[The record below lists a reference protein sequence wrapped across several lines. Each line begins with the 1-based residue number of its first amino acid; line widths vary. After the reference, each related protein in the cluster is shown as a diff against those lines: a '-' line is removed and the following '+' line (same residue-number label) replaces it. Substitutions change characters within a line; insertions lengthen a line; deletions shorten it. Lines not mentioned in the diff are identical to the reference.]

1 MNFFYKCID
10 KIEENGKLHFLTF
23 LGVLVLLS
31 LIMVYSYG
39 LHPSHDF
46 YFHFKRLN
54 VLMEALQNGSFPIYI
69 DHTAAN
75 DYGYITK
82 WFYPDLILV
91 PFAYIGLATNAV
103 YAYQFMWFSMTILCG
118 ILMYYTVN
126 RIYKN
131 CYAASVS
138 SILFTFAVY
147 RLLDMYTRSA
157 VGEALSFTFLPI
169 VFLGL
174 YEIIHGNYKKWYI
187 LAIGYSLMIFTHV
200 LSTFLMFITSVI
212 ILCIYYKPLIK
223 EPKRILNLII
233 AGLITVIITAY
244 FLFPMLEQ
252 MMSNTFY
259 YQTVVKAHPDT
270 HKQGIH
276 WIIWGLFSGV
286 VHAKQVFLPGLGILL
301 TWAVSLRLFVK
312 RNDSP
317 DIKSVDTG
325 VLIGA
330 FYFILLSFLIPWT
343 VFPFNKLL
351 FIQLPWRFYEFIS
364 YFFAVAGGIYLSVI
378 LKSNIRRF
386 VGSCILILCTV
397 FVITSS
403 GRDFKYEG
411 SLEERD
417 IYETATRETN
427 NYHLYGM
434 EYIPSKVPSID
445 FVEERGQ
452 RVNTKYDETII
463 TNFKKEKGVTSFNI
477 LTNQAES
484 LELPLFYYKGYVMAY
499 DNDKFYTP
507 VNESKNGLI
516 EISANRSG
524 NINIWYAGTWI
535 QKTSPFI
542 SILGVLLL
550 CLYMVIIKRK
560 ERKKCSKGL
569 SNTDI

>member
-1 MNFFYKCID
+1 MNFVYKCID
-10 KIEENGKLHFLTF
+10 RIEEDRKLHFLMF
-23 LGVLVLLS
+23 FVVLVLLS

-54 VLMEALQNGSFPIYI
+54 VLMEALQNGSFPVYI
-69 DHTAAN
+69 DHTAV
-75 DYGYITK
+75 DGYGYITK
-82 WFYPDLILV
+82 WFYSDLILV

-118 ILMYYTVN
+118 IFMYYTVS

-131 CYAASVS
+131 HYAASIS

-147 RLLDMYTRSA
+147 RLLDVYTRSA

-169 VFLGL
+169 VFLGIH
-174 YEIIHGNYKKWYI
+174 EIINGNYKKWYI

-200 LSTFLMFITSVI
+200 LSTFLMFITTVI

-223 EPKRILNLII
+223 EPKRILYLIV
-233 AGLITVIITAY
+233 AGLTTIIITAY

-252 MMSNTFY
+252 MMSNSFY

-286 VHAKQVFLPGLGILL
+286 VHAKQVFLPGLGVLL

-312 RNDSP
+312 RNDNP
-317 DIKSVDTG
+317 YIKSADIG
-325 VLIGA
+325 VLIGVL
-330 FYFILLSFLIPWT
+330 YFILLSFLIPWSI
-343 VFPFNKLL
+343 FPFNKLL

-386 VGSCILILCTV
+386 IGSCILILCTI

-403 GRDFKYEG
+403 GRDFQYEG

-417 IYETATRETN
+417 IYEVATRETN

-452 RVNTKYDETII
+452 RVDTKYSETVIS
-463 TNFKKEKGVTSFNI
+463 NFQKENGITSFTI
-477 LTNQAES
+477 ETDQAETV
-484 LELPLFYYKGYVMAY
+484 ELPLFYYKGYVMAY
-499 DNDKFYTP
+499 DTDKFSRP
-507 VNESKNGLI
+507 VQESEHGLI
-516 EISANRSG
+516 EISAKQSG
-524 NINIWYAGTWI
+524 NISVRYAGTWI

-542 SILGVLLL
+542 SITGLLIL
-550 CLYMVIIKRK
+550 CIYILIGKRK
-560 ERKKCSKGL
+560 RY
-569 SNTDI
+569 I